1 MSKLSVVTLELNSLN
16 SHKVPLAAP
25 RRCLSSSSEVK
36 VTASR
41 RQENQSDLEPGLEHF
56 IQILAAQL
64 VEDLPL

>member
-1 MSKLSVVTLELNSLN
+1 MSELGVVTLELNSLN

-25 RRCLSSSSEVK
+25 CRCLSRSSVVK
-36 VTASR
+36 VTSGR
-41 RQENQSDLEPGLEHF
+41 RQENQGDLEPRLEHF